1 MMKKLSTVVAA
12 TMATLAAG
20 AWADTAAPAAPTLDQ
35 ILAASGITEQGYI
48 EAAYT
53 HYNYAAP
60 GSVNGAPTTLNYFDN
75 KANTFDLKQAFL
87 QVSKLPAEGVG
98 GLVNITTGSDA
109 DQIKSYPYSSGAASN
124 SYDLTQAFLQYSHGI
139 YSGMA
144 GKFNTLAGAETIND
158 STNTNISHS
167 IAFLNA
173 IPFTH
178 TGARLTIAPTSTFS
192 LMLGSVNG
200 WDQQKAANAAKTT
213 ELGLAYNPTAMV
225 SWTLQGYEGQEAAS
239 PPSGPAVA
247 KLASAVSTMT
257 ADRTLV
263 DTVLTIKPT
272 AALSLILNGDYAQQ
286 KEAFVNGNSATWSA
300 VDLYLNYQYNTA
312 WRSSIR
318 LEDFDDKDGYKLG
331 YGIGNTKSYTA
342 TVGYAPLPAL
352 ELRAEI
358 REDKAPSAVI
368 PKGSGFTD
376 TVQYV
381 ALEGI
386 YKF

>member
-1 MMKKLSTVVAA
+1 MIKKLSTVVAA

-20 AWADTAAPAAPTLDQ
+20 AWADTAPAAPTLDQ

-53 HYNYAAP
+53 HYNFAAP
-60 GSVNGAPTTLNYFDN
+60 NTANGAPTSLNYFDN

-87 QVSKLPAEGVG
+87 QLSKLPAEGVG

-109 DQIKSYPYSSGAASN
+109 DQIKSYPYSTGAASN

-158 STNTNISHS
+158 TTNTNISHS

-178 TGARLTIAPTSTFS
+178 TGARLTVSPTSTLS

-200 WDQQKAANAAKTT
+200 WDQQKDMNAAKTT

-225 SWTLQGYEGQEAAS
+225 SWTLQGYTGQETATA
-239 PPSGPAVA
+239 PSGPA
-247 KLASAVSTMT
+247 KLASAISGLS

-272 AALSLILNGDYAQQ
+272 SALSLILNGDYAQQ
-286 KEAFVNGNSATWSA
+286 KDAFVNGNSATWSA
-300 VDLYLNYQYNTA
+300 VDVYINYQYTPA
-312 WRSSIR
+312 WRTSVR

-331 YGIGNTKSYTA
+331 YGVGSTKSYTA
-342 TVGYAPLPAL
+342 TVGYSPVPAL
-352 ELRAEI
+352 ELRGEL